1 MLLFTA
7 VLMFVYSSHDVAP
20 STVVVVA
27 SMEGSLV
34 GGPHHFPSSGEVHT
48 PSTPV

>member
-7 VLMFVYSSHDVAP
+7 VLLFVYSSHDVAP

-34 GGPHHFPSSGEVHT
+34 GGPHHYLSTGEVHT
-48 PSTPV
+48 HPTSV